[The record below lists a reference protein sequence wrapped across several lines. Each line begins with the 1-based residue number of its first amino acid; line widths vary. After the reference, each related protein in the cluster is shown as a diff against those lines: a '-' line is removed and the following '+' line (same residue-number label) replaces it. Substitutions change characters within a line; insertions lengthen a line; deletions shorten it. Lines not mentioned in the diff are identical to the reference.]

1 MIRNLLNGTSAVE
14 LGESKTLTVKTKCPE
29 KWLLI
34 DQETGEVYRGF
45 TTNGKNSW
53 EKIDNSP
60 YTEMLKKNNA
70 GH

>member
-1 MIRNLLNGTSAVE
+1 MIRNLLNGTSVVE
-14 LGESKTLTVKTKCPE
+14 LEESKTLTVKTKCPE

-60 YTEMLKKNNA
+60 YAEILKTA
-70 GH
+70 DARH